1 MLTRLYTI
9 FSLLILS
16 NLYAQEGK
24 IFDVEYDVK
33 NQTVQT
39 LGFTIAKCSNTS
51 IQNAW
56 TDWVKARNGKLALLN
71 KNEANEVTF
80 KNSPE
85 KYKATLNLVDEGNDS
100 LTVITT
106 MMDSN
111 GMFVTSSSM
120 DYPEIYERL
129 RDLSYEM
136 RKGCYRYELT
146 QANEYMIRLSNQNL
160 DLQKQKG
167 KLMQSMLKN
176 QNELLKLET
185 KKNIETE
192 KLSTIE
198 SDLIMTTDD
207 GKIDKLMKQK
217 TKVESSYYS
226 YDTKITKL
234 NEAIKAANIQMEQL
248 ETSSAGVNQISTS
261 QSKLIESLRSR
272 LNNIF
277 R

>member
-234 NEAIKAANIQMEQL
+234 NEAIKTANIQMEQL

-261 QSKLIESLRSR
+261 QSKLIESLRSK